1 MMAIQLKDIPNIRY
15 RAELTDNVEITLKDY
30 QNYFRT
36 YKKSEESIE
45 DNSFFSFFMG
55 YDCVFPM
62 DENLQ
67 NRKETAKHLSFI
79 TSKGTYLKV
88 HFKYDFR
95 FAAVNSEYYTEGE
108 FQYIKTMIENALQG
122 TNLFLCFMVSHFSQ
136 LAGKPSKAKP
146 EHYHIIIGKYD
157 DMSEEDYNK
166 DVNLFV
172 AHLKE
177 KEVTV
182 SNYDYE

>member
-1 MMAIQLKDIPNIRY
+1 MAIQLKDIPNIRY
-15 RAELTDNVEITLKDY
+15 RAELTDNVEITLNDY
-30 QNYFRT
+30 HNYFRT

-62 DENLQ
+62 DENPKK
-67 NRKETAKHLSFI
+67 REETANYLSSI

-108 FQYIKTMIENALQG
+108 FQHIKNTIENALQG

-136 LAGKPSKAKP
+136 LAGKPLKAKP
-146 EHYHIIIGKYD
+146 EHYHIIISKYD
-157 DMSEEDYNK
+157 DMSEEDYNN
-166 DVNLFV
+166 DVSLFV
-172 AHLKE
+172 ARLKE
-177 KEVTV
+177 EGVTI
-182 SNYDYE
+182 SNYNYE